1 MSERNTR
8 TLNTYSQNVD
18 KYIDG
23 TVRITSGFQK
33 DWIDDVF
40 RGVPRDA
47 AILEIGSAFGRD
59 ALYLESKGYVVEM
72 TDASVGF
79 VEYLQS
85 NGHSAQLLD
94 IVRSRP
100 VEKYDVV
107 LACAVFLHF
116 TDTDFQQAVK
126 NVRDCLL
133 DGGKFAF
140 SVKLGDG
147 DGWSNEKMGAP
158 RYFNYYQPD
167 GLENAL
173 ADAGMQT
180 TDLQVY
186 DDKWVYATAVRS

>member
-1 MSERNTR
+1 MSKRNTR
-8 TLNTYSQNVD
+8 TLNTYNQNLS

-23 TVRITSGFQK
+23 TLRTTSGFQK
-33 DWIDDVF
+33 DWLDGVF
-40 RGVPRDA
+40 MGVPRDA
-47 AILEIGSAFGRD
+47 AILEIGSAFGQD

-72 TDASVGF
+72 TDASAGF
-79 VEYLQS
+79 VDYLQS

-100 VEKYDVV
+100 VEKYDIV

-116 TDTDFQQAVK
+116 TDTDFKQAIK

-133 DGGKFAF
+133 DGGKFVF

-167 GLENAL
+167 GLKNAL
-173 ADAGMQT
+173 ADAGMQVI
-180 TDLQVY
+180 DLQVY
-186 DDKWVYATAVRS
+186 DDKWIHVVSMSV